1 MSKPKGFQLRGVYE
15 GVKAGGVS
23 TVETLTLCRYVS
35 RLDLCFVSVSVNRA
49 AHGRPKRVMSSNIR
63 DLNRKKEE
71 KQNCKFLL
79 VEVAALEKKAKRTKY
94 SRDAEG
100 VKVVD

>member
-1 MSKPKGFQLRGVYE
+1 MGKPKGFKLRGVYQ

-35 RLDLCFVSVSVNRA
+35 RLDLCFVSVNRA

-63 DLNRKKEE
+63 DLNRKNEE
-71 KQNCKFLL
+71 KQSCKFLL
-79 VEVAALEKKAKRTKY
+79 VEVAALEKKAKRDEIFK
-94 SRDAEG
+94 RR
-100 VKVVD
+100 